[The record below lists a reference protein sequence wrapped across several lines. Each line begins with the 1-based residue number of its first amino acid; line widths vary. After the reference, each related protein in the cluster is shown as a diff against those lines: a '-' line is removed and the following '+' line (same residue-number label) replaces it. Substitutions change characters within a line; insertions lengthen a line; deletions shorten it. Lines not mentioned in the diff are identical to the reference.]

1 MELLL
6 LLALIVLNGV
16 FSMSELAVVSAR
28 KARLQQQANNGDEGA
43 VIALRLA
50 QQPNRFLST
59 VQIGI
64 TLIGIIAGAVGGAA
78 IARQLIPVIQQLPAL
93 EPYAEELAFGLV
105 IALTTYLSLVIGELV
120 PKRLAL
126 KDPEGIAVLVA
137 RPMSLLSMLA
147 TPIVWFLS
155 KSTET
160 VVYLLGVRGAEGP
173 PITEGEILAMM
184 REGYQFGVFAE
195 DEPQMVRGVL
205 RLDDIRI
212 GGIVTPRPDIVW
224 LDINDDTA
232 TIKAKLLQMPYSTYP
247 VIEDNMDHIR
257 GMVRLKDLLFQ
268 LVQSETV
275 DLESVMQKPLFV
287 PESLPTSTVLQR
299 FKQTGI
305 HTAFVVGEHGGI
317 EGVVTL
323 HDIVEEIVG
332 DLDGTSEDEDNREAI
347 QREDGSWL
355 LDGLLP
361 LHRLKEIYPDFSIP
375 EREIGDYETLAGF
388 IMTRLGHIPHPAE
401 HFTWGS
407 LTFEVMDMD
416 DMRIDKVLVKPAEA
430 QDTEP

>member
-28 KARLQQQANNGDEGA
+28 KTRLQQQADRGNDGA
-43 VIALRLA
+43 TVALKLA

-64 TLIGIIAGAVGGAA
+64 TLIGIVAGAVGGAA
-78 IARQLIPVIQQLPAL
+78 IARQLIPLIQRIPAL
-93 EPYAEELAFGLV
+93 QPYAEEVSFGLV

-126 KDPEGIAVLVA
+126 KNPEGIAILVA
-137 RPMSLLSMLA
+137 RPMTLLSTLA
-147 TPIVWFLS
+147 TPLVWLLS
-155 KSTET
+155 KSTEG
-160 VVYLLGVRGAEGP
+160 VVHLLGVRGTKEP

-212 GGIVTPRPDIVW
+212 GGIVTPRTDIVW
-224 LDINDDTA
+224 LDIRDDAA
-232 TIKAKLLQMPYSTYP
+232 TIKAKMLQSPYSTYP
-247 VIEDNMDHIR
+247 VVENDMDHIK
-257 GMVRLKDLLFQ
+257 GMVRLKDLLLQ
-268 LVQSETV
+268 LMQGETI
-275 DLESVMQKPLFV
+275 DLHSMIQKPLFV
-287 PESLPTSTVLQR
+287 PESVPTSTVLQR

-305 HTAFVVGEHGGI
+305 HTAFIVGEHGGI

-332 DLDGTSEDEDNREAI
+332 DLDGTAQAEDDREAA

-361 LHRLKEIYPDFSIP
+361 LYRLQEIYPEFTIP

-388 IMTRLGHIPHPAE
+388 IMARLGHIPHPTE
-401 HFTWGS
+401 HFTWGK

-416 DMRIDKVLVKPAEA
+416 DMRIDKVLVKYS
-430 QDTEP
+430 DSDSSL